1 MDQAAITHIQQGMET
16 AFIDAS
22 AISNLAYKPQFV
34 SNNYK
39 EGRKVLSSIEDELLC
54 CDEFSISVAFITM
67 SGITPLL
74 QTLRELEKR
83 NIRGRILTT
92 DYLTFSEPK
101 ALDKIAGLKNIELR
115 MYRSQEAGEGFHTK
129 GYIFREREIYRI
141 IVGSSNMTL
150 SALTRNKEW
159 NTRLVSTQQGEYTR
173 QIIEEYDTLWNSNYT
188 VGYEDFIENYRTN
201 YELIKKQK
209 KIAKQ
214 EEIPSLAQY
223 RLQPNK
229 MQVEFISNLQKIREA
244 GKQRALLIS
253 ATGTGKTYASAFA
266 LREEK
271 PERALFLVHRE
282 QIAKQAIA
290 SYKKVFGKTKTF
302 GLLSGNPQRDFE
314 AEYLFATMQTMAKQ
328 ETLDHF
334 ARDAFDTIVID
345 EVHRAGAD
353 SYKRIMN
360 YFQPDFWLGMTASPE
375 RMDGFDIYQ
384 LFDYNIAYEIRLQ
397 QALEENLLCPFHYF
411 GITDL
416 EINGEIFDD
425 NAGVRNFANLVCDAR
440 VDYIIEQAR
449 YYGYSGDRVKGLV
462 FCSGKKE
469 AIELSHKFNE
479 RGYHTEFLCGED
491 SQNKREEC
499 IERLASDTCQNTLD
513 YIFTIDIFNEGV
525 DIPAVNQVIMLRP
538 TESPIVFVQQLG
550 RGLRKAENKE
560 YVVILDFIGNYMNNF
575 MIPVALSGDRTYN
588 KDTIRKYVS
597 NGSRVIP
604 GSSTIHFDEISKE
617 RIYHSIDQIKGIR
630 KIIKESY
637 QNLRYKLGRIPR
649 LIDFYNNGEVDPLL
663 ILENYKTYFVFL
675 KQVEMDYAS
684 VELTS
689 QEMVTLEYLSK
700 TIAEGKRPHEI
711 EILKDIINKGEVNVA
726 DLQAKLMESYRMD
739 FDIRSVDSALDV
751 LRGTFVSK
759 EDELNKY
766 SHIEILKE
774 ANHGF
779 YRRMASFGV
788 RMQNREFYEQICD
801 LVELGSRRYKDIYH
815 KSTDKRG
822 AFALYEKYS
831 RRDVCQLLNW
841 GKDLSSTMYGM
852 KRVGDDVAVFVTYHK
867 GDAGEEKEYL
877 DGKPDYADEFINNQV
892 FMWDSQIGKGP
903 DSSYMQDVKEAI
915 RKHLFIKKSD
925 AEGTDFYYMG
935 QFDIIEI
942 KADKKKDNS
951 GRLKDISK
959 VQFQM
964 HDAVRDDLLEYLRK
978 NER

>member
-1 MDQAAITHIQQGMET
+1 
-16 AFIDAS
+16 
-22 AISNLAYKPQFV
+22 
-34 SNNYK
+34 
-39 EGRKVLSSIEDELLC
+39 
-54 CDEFSISVAFITM
+54 
-67 SGITPLL
+67 
-74 QTLRELEKR
+74 
-83 NIRGRILTT
+83 
-92 DYLTFSEPK
+92 
-101 ALDKIAGLKNIELR
+101 
-115 MYRSQEAGEGFHTK
+115 
-129 GYIFREREIYRI
+129 
-141 IVGSSNMTL
+141 
-150 SALTRNKEW
+150 
-159 NTRLVSTQQGEYTR
+159 
-173 QIIEEYDTLWNSNYT
+173 
-188 VGYEDFIENYRTN
+188 
-201 YELIKKQK
+201 
-209 KIAKQ
+209 
-214 EEIPSLAQY
+214 
-223 RLQPNK
+223 
-229 MQVEFISNLQKIREA
+229 
-244 GKQRALLIS
+244 
-253 ATGTGKTYASAFA
+253 
-266 LREEK
+266 
-271 PERALFLVHRE
+271 
-282 QIAKQAIA
+282 
-290 SYKKVFGKTKTF
+290 
-302 GLLSGNPQRDFE
+302 
-314 AEYLFATMQTMAKQ
+314 
-328 ETLDHF
+328 
-334 ARDAFDTIVID
+334 
-345 EVHRAGAD
+345 
-353 SYKRIMN
+353 
-360 YFQPDFWLGMTASPE
+360 MTASPE

-384 LFDYNIAYEIRLQ
+384 LFDHNIAYEIRLQ

-416 EINGEIFDD
+416 EINGEVFDD

-440 VDYIIEQAR
+440 VDYIIEQAK

-469 AIELSHKFNE
+469 AVELSHKFNE

-550 RGLRKAENKE
+550 RGRRKAENKE

-575 MIPVALSGDRTYN
+575 MIPIALSGDRTYN

-637 QNLRYKLGRIPR
+637 QNLRYKLGRVPR
-649 LIDFYNNGEVDPLL
+649 LIDFYLNGEVDPLL

-675 KQVEMDYAS
+675 KQVEKDYAS

-726 DLQAKLMESYRMD
+726 DLQAKLMEGYRMD
-739 FDIRSVDSALDV
+739 FDVRSVDSALDV

-779 YRRMASFGV
+779 YRRMASFGA
-788 RMQNREFYEQICD
+788 RMQNREFYEQVCD
-801 LVELGSRRYKDIYH
+801 LVELGFRRYKDIYN
-815 KSTDKRG
+815 KLSDKRG

-903 DSSYMQDVKEAI
+903 DSSYMQDVKEAA

-964 HDAVRDDLLEYLRK
+964 RDAVRDDLLEYLRK